1 MRSMNRTL
9 SSILA
14 ALMIAGS
21 GTAVFAKDFSDVDD
35 MSFAGTEIDMLSDI
49 GVIKGT
55 GENEFSPEDKVTREQ
70 MAVFL
75 FRLMLNKEEAGRNNT
90 TQFTDLYEPYYNGAI
105 SWANASGYI
114 LGTSKNTFDPT
125 GGITLQDGM
134 AMLVRALGQEKNG
147 MNDNYPW
154 SYINAGI
161 KLGLDRGLEDL
172 KYDQTMTRA
181 QTAVLLYNALTSEY
195 LVGKTT
201 VNGNIYYEST
211 SLIEEVFGYDMAEAV
226 LVSTNTYTTGG
237 NTVVKN
243 GYVSL
248 SCTDGEGKNFTMTV
262 PYADMHL
269 SGEANDR
276 LGESFR
282 IIFRKNG
289 NTYSI
294 LSAVEMSKTEDFTK
308 VTLTDN
314 ETTVTIGE
322 NKYTLVDEYSDA
334 LSTNNNELILYAY
347 DDNGTL
353 EQIETIGE
361 LKNLLGFYRI
371 TLIRDADEEIAR
383 RAVLRGFEFGRLE
396 VAADGKINLA
406 GGLTGDKLTGGFA
419 NPHEAK
425 SGDYVLYYFNGSTKE
440 LEIGAVL
447 EIVSG
452 TVRRITANTV
462 KIGDSTY
469 SLGNAAAGISAGSIL
484 DQLAIGK
491 NTHAVIWQG
500 AVIAI
505 HEGTVQSDRSEYL
518 VALSDAHRIYENG
531 SFRYVVTVS
540 VDGETMNVYVKDGS
554 AREGQ
559 VYRYTVFGDT
569 YTLIAPETED
579 NLILSGADAFIQN
592 DKNLNEMAYIL
603 QKADGTTIALNSR
616 NYFTLEPGKASP
628 ITSVKGMH
636 SVSFVTDENTMI
648 VVNNG
653 GKITTR
659 KGTYNSTIQV
669 NDGAYVTAVFSNETG
684 SVETLQYLYIS
695 DGRLGNYDVNAEY
708 VRILDINGTVLEDGK
723 AYIEYTVYNFDK
735 NAVETR
741 LSESAGLK
749 VGEDYRTGTDG
760 CITGEKAEHISS
772 GFITGFTAS
781 TVTIDGTTHT
791 LADDVKIISIDKDHK
806 IASVNLG
813 NLYMHHAEYITD
825 KGEVIL
831 ILAGSAPVFT
841 ASGEGKEIEVTP
853 DFDITN
859 FDVTTLAVKSLK
871 NGEEAMD
878 IANLR
883 ASFTENGTILVESEN
898 AFEAGEYTM
907 VFTLGGSQYTVSL
920 TIVQAEQPE
929 APESPENN
937 PVQPE

>member
-134 AMLVRALGQEKNG
+134 AMLVRALGQEKTG

-406 GGLTGDKLTGGFA
+406 GGLIGDKLTGGFA

-484 DQLAIGK
+484 DQLTIGK

-859 FDVTTLAVKSLK
+859 FDVTTLAVKGLK

-883 ASFTENGTILVESEN
+883 ASFTGNGSILVESEN

-920 TIVQAEQPE
+920 TIAQAEQPE